1 MTLNASREDALL
13 FRTLATLRTDEDVEA
28 LRWKGPTPRIDA
40 MAAQLE
46 GRGNPAVAAKNL
58 QPQAPE

>member
-1 MTLNASREDALL
+1 MKMP
-13 FRTLATLRTDEDVEA
+13 VERGGGNRA
-28 LRWKGPTPRIDA
+28 RPTPRFDA